1 MRPALIA
8 ADELDAAEYKRIY
21 PDIEDAKVFMVQ
33 GARRMEGFRPSAVY
47 ATPKARYHEDFE
59 EAFHIM
65 RNNFVLCNRTA
76 PRIL

>member
-1 MRPALIA
+1 MIPALIA
-8 ADELDAAEYKRIY
+8 ANELDAAEYKRIY
-21 PDIEDAKVFMVQ
+21 PDIEDAKVFMVA

-47 ATPKARYHEDFE
+47 ATPKARHHEDFE
-59 EAFHIM
+59 KAYYTM